1 MMTDQQI
8 IEALIARDERVT
20 QQFFFGS
27 CRPLFL
33 SIIRYVFSY
42 EVDYDEF
49 VNEFYLHLMENDA
62 YRLRQFQGRSTIY
75 QWMKVIAIR
84 YFITKRN
91 SMIDNESQDALLDS
105 VVQNETVD
113 GEKKITA
120 RIDIEHLLSLMPN
133 RRYVYVIRRLVLQ
146 ETDPKVVALE
156 LRTNVDNLYNIKK
169 RAIASL
175 AALALKDVEKYEKGI
190 KK

>member
-1 MMTDQQI
+1 MSDQQI
-8 IEALIARDERVT
+8 IDALIARDEQVT
-20 QQFFFGS
+20 QQFFFRN

-33 SIIRYVFSY
+33 SIMRYVFSY
-42 EVDYDEF
+42 KVDYDEF
-49 VNEFYLHLMENDA
+49 VNEFYLYLMENDA

-84 YFITKRN
+84 YFIAKRN
-91 SMIDNESQDALLDS
+91 SMIDDESKSALLDS
-105 VVQNETVD
+105 VVQNETID
-113 GEKKITA
+113 REKMMTA
-120 RIDIEHLLSLMPN
+120 KMDIEHLFSLMPN

-146 ETDPKVVALE
+146 EAEPKDVAQE

-169 RAIASL
+169 RAIA
-175 AALALKDVEKYEKGI
+175 ALTEIARKEVEKYEKES